1 MTARTRSPT
10 SPAAASSGTSRA
22 CSRNGLGAEIDWGAW
37 ERPGVFDWLARHVEE
52 DELRRVFNLGIG
64 YLAVVPDPGD
74 ALVVG
79 TIVRA

>member
-1 MTARTRSPT
+1 VLPEGLSVELDWRSWPRQ
-10 SPAAASSGTSRA
+10 P
-22 CSRNGLGAEIDWGAW
+22 
-37 ERPGVFDWLARHVEE
+37 VFQWLARHVAE

-64 YLAVVPDPGD
+64 YVAVVPDPGD